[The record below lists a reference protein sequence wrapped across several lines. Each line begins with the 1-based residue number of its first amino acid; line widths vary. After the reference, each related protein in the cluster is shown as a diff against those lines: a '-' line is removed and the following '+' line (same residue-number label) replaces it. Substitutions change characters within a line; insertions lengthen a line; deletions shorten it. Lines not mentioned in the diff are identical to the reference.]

1 MTLLGEKIKELAR
14 ELEKNHELAERE
26 GFSAIIA
33 IVYDETGEA
42 VMSGAGDAIRSLQM
56 LYTMSDEIIKQTG
69 MELEDE
75 DEESEITGTLS

>member
-33 IVYDETGEA
+33 VVDEETGNA
-42 VMSGAGDAIRSLQM
+42 VMAGAGDAISTLQM
-56 LYTMSDEIIKQTG
+56 LYTMSQEIIEQTG
-69 MELEDE
+69 MEFEDE
-75 DEESEITGTLS
+75 DEESEITGTFS